1 MKLDMSKAY
10 DCVEWLFL
18 KEMMLKLG
26 FNPVWMKLIMKCVSS
41 MAHRIKLN
49 GDLSVCFLP
58 ERGLRQGDPLS
69 PYLFL
74 ICAEGFPALLNKTE
88 EEEGR
93 MQGSKY
99 VGALRVYHIFYLPM
113 TH

>member
-1 MKLDMSKAY
+1 
-10 DCVEWLFL
+10 
-18 KEMMLKLG
+18 
-26 FNPVWMKLIMKCVSS
+26 MKCVSS
-41 MAHRIKLN
+41 MAYRIKVN
-49 GDLSVCFLP
+49 GDLSDCFLP
-58 ERGLRQGDPLS
+58 EHGLRQGGPLS
-69 PYLFL
+69 PYLSL
-74 ICAEGFPALLNKTE
+74 ICAEGFPALLNKT